1 MLHQVVSAPPIFSD
15 PHIRPVDIR
24 RDLDYVADLIE
35 ICFAS
40 TMDEDGFSYLSQVR
54 KSARD
59 ARMLEFLTS
68 YVDDLWAPIQ
78 GLVWEE
84 DGRIIGNLTLLPYQK
99 NHQPIFLIANV
110 AVREDHRNRGIGR
123 MLTQS
128 ALTYV
133 QSRGAAAAWLQV
145 RDDNPGAIHLYQSLG
160 FVEKVRRTA
169 WHASTTKAVPILEEG
184 YTVSSC
190 AASDWDIQHRMLN
203 RIYHR
208 EVVWNLPVSLEKL
221 KPSLLSQFA
230 RLISGESRQDWALRY
245 NRQFIGSI
253 TWEAAKTWTDNIWVA
268 CDAANQDL
276 VLRNLLPQA
285 LYSVHSNR
293 PQSVNYPA
301 GQAEKT
307 FVEAGFHKHVTLIWM
322 EAQTKKGDSLSLS
335 V

>member
-1 MLHQVVSAPPIFSD
+1 MLNQVSLAPSKYAD

-24 RDLDYVADLIE
+24 HDLDLVADLIE
-35 ICFAS
+35 VCFAS
-40 TMDEDGFSYLSQVR
+40 TMDEDGFAYLSQVR

-68 YVDDLWAPIQ
+68 YVDDLWVPIQ

-84 DGRIIGNLTLLPYQK
+84 DGKIIGNLTLLPFQK
-99 NHQPIFLIANV
+99 NRQPIFLIANV
-110 AVREDHRNRGIGR
+110 AVLEEHRKRGIGK

-128 ALTYV
+128 ALTYI
-133 QSRGAAAAWLQV
+133 QGQGAASAWLQV

-160 FVEKVRRTA
+160 FIEKSKRTA
-169 WHASTTKAVPILEEG
+169 WHADTTKTIPTVEEG
-184 YTVSSC
+184 YSVSPCSS
-190 AASDWDIQHRMLN
+190 ADWDVQYRMLN

-208 EVVWNLPVSLEKL
+208 EVIWNLPVSLEKL
-221 KPSLLSQFA
+221 KPSFLSQFA
-230 RLISGESRQDWALRY
+230 RLISGENRQDWALRY

-253 TWEAAKTWTDNIWVA
+253 TWEAAKTWTDNLWVA

-276 VLRNLLPQA
+276 VLRNLLPQV
-285 LYSVHSNR
+285 LYTVHSDR

-307 FVEAGFHKHVTLIWM
+307 FTDAGFHKHVTLIWM
-322 EAQTKKGDSLSLS
+322 EAQLKKGDSLSLS
-335 V
+335 I